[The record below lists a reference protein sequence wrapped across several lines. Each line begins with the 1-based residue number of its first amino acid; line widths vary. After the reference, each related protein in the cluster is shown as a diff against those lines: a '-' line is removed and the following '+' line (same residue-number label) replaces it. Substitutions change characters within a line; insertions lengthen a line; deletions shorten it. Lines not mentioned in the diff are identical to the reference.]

1 MKNTAAVARPIRF
14 LIVEEHRLHCN
25 YFPIFCNL
33 CSHSVSSVRTLYY
46 LCVRVHCPSVVFTKL
61 TQCAHVYT
69 YAEAMVH
76 RSNIVPSYVK
86 TELTIKVNL
95 LNEYKNIII
104 LNADS
109 RNCLYICRGNIA
121 TQLKFIII
129 CSYKLRFLVALMPCL
144 MITRFLNGLLMFMMI

>member
-14 LIVEEHRLHCN
+14 LIVEEYRLHSN
-25 YFPIFCNL
+25 HFPCLSNL

-46 LCVRVHCPSVVFTKL
+46 LRVRVHCPSVVLTKL

-69 YAEAMVH
+69 YAEAMVL
-76 RSNIVPSYVK
+76 RSTIVPSYVK
-86 TELTIKVNL
+86 TEFTIKVNL

-109 RNCLYICRGNIA
+109 RNI
-121 TQLKFIII
+121 FIFASEI
-129 CSYKLRFLVALMPCL
+129 VPH
-144 MITRFLNGLLMFMMI
+144 N